1 MTHKLESLTLT
12 ARQRVERLPEP
23 KITQAH
29 FGQERELHQGPTRIL
44 GIREGGQE
52 SHRLLDGRIQN
63 VGDRQG
69 RETQTVGRGHL
80 HRSHP
85 SLISATAASRAADEH
100 IAQEL
105 HFDLLKTGSATGLT
119 LAALRIKTEAAGR
132 HFVG

>member
-1 MTHKLESLTLT
+1 MTHELESLTLT
-12 ARQRVERLPEP
+12 ARQRVERLSEP

-52 SHRLLDGRIQN
+52 SHRLLDGRIQKVRN
-63 VGDRQG
+63 RQG

-85 SLISATAASRAADEH
+85 SLISATAAGRAANEH

-105 HFDLLKTGSATGLT
+105 HFDLLKTGPPTRLT
-119 LAALRIKTEAAGR
+119 LAALRIETKASGR
-132 HFVG
+132 HFIG